1 MHYLNAKSICYI
13 CVMAKIIQF
22 SPTPGPEKFGP
33 QRARRKKDA
42 SITPSVPTKAQ
53 LNLFTGGKVL
63 RLNPLSAFEEALLVD
78 DHGDTRSAKLQYLK
92 AIQEGDSVADAYCNL
107 GILETQ
113 EGNVSKAI
121 DYFTQSLKH
130 DPRHYE
136 SHYNLANLYAE
147 VGNYG
152 LAKIHYQIAIEIE
165 PEFANSYF
173 NLGLALALN
182 KEFSEAV
189 RLLKKYRQMTPGE
202 DHAHTDD
209 LIFKLA
215 GML

>member
-1 MHYLNAKSICYI
+1 
-13 CVMAKIIQF
+13 MAKIIQF

-33 QRARRKKDA
+33 QRARRKKDG
-42 SITPSVPTKAQ
+42 PVPEVPAKSQ
-53 LNLFTGGKVL
+53 LNLFTGAKVL
-63 RLNPLSAFEEALLVD
+63 RLNQLSVFEEALLVD
-78 DHGDTRSAKLQYLK
+78 DQGDKKAARASYLK
-92 AIQEGDSVADAYCNL
+92 AVQEGDSVADAYCNL
-107 GILETQ
+107 GILEWQDNHAT
-113 EGNVSKAI
+113 KAI
-121 DYFTQSLKH
+121 DYFTQSLKN

-147 VGNYG
+147 VGNYA

-173 NLGLALALN
+173 NLGLTLAMN
-182 KEFSEAV
+182 KEFQEAV
-189 RLLKKYRQMTPGE
+189 NVLKKYRQMTPGE

-215 GML
+215 TTL